1 MWQGIMW
8 QASCG
13 IMMADSVMMPPDALP
28 HDALPP
34 CHLATFAPSHPGT
47 VVTYPRV
54 TWTTDLEGLMTSSEG
69 AAAVPWRAWE
79 TRAQNLARGV
89 RGEDIPQDPP
99 WVKEKK

>member
-1 MWQGIMW
+1 
-8 QASCG
+8 
-13 IMMADSVMMPPDALP
+13 MPPPLTLSLVWRGWGTRRGLRGAV
-28 HDALPP
+28 
-34 CHLATFAPSHPGT
+34 CHLTPSHLAAFAPCHPGT

-89 RGEDIPQDPP
+89 RGEDIPEDPP
-99 WVKEKK
+99 WVKDKK